1 MLKALIVIWRK
12 MGNRM
17 VKI

>member
-1 MLKALIVIWRK
+1 

-17 VKI
+17 VTWP